1 MGGRVSL
8 EGTSGW
14 NEGGFWTSIT
24 PPHVPDLPRLLCSEL
39 LLKIFKGCCFLP
51 NSNSFLFRMSDYFF
65 EMNYLESSS
74 KFVLTGV
81 FVAPSASVGGGNE

>member
-24 PPHVPDLPRLLCSEL
+24 PPHVPDRPRLLCSEL
-39 LLKIFKGCCFLP
+39 LFKIFQ
-51 NSNSFLFRMSDYFF
+51 DVAY
-65 EMNYLESSS
+65 YL
-74 KFVLTGV
+74 VLTH
-81 FVAPSASVGGGNE
+81 FYFDCRTLSEKLTTWSPRQSLC